1 LSSSFVIEK
10 YKPIIYHGKKCCQ
23 LSEIYK
29 MVDKNTSDEMVYRL
43 LIFFSKLKVS
53 RFIFFHSTFKT
64 IIPYLL

>member
-1 LSSSFVIEK
+1 
-10 YKPIIYHGKKCCQ
+10 
-23 LSEIYK
+23 

-64 IIPYLL
+64 IIPYLLT